1 MNQHRTAARLFAGLA
16 IVSSLVVGGSTSAQA
31 YDTGWNGTRIVK
43 ADFDTG
49 WNGTKTVKTDFDT
62 GWNGTR

>member
-1 MNQHRTAARLFAGLA
+1 MNQHRSAARLLAGLA

-31 YDTGWNGTRIVK
+31 YDTGWNGTKTV
-43 ADFDTG
+43 
-49 WNGTKTVKTDFDT
+49 KTVKTDFDT

>member
-1 MNQHRTAARLFAGLA
+1 MRYPMNQHRSAARLLAGLA

-31 YDTGWNGTRIVK
+31 YDTGWNGT
-43 ADFDTG
+43 
-49 WNGTKTVKTDFDT
+49 KTVKTDFDT

>member
-1 MNQHRTAARLFAGLA
+1 MNQHRSAARLLAGLA

-49 WNGTKTVKTDFDT
+49 WNGT
-62 GWNGTR
+62 R